1 MLDKRLSK
9 LRFSYLFLAKVLY
22 IKDNL
27 ETKINIK
34 MEILQRDEDKQNSS
48 SPTQVTKTIQSLTQE
63 KLKEIKEKN
72 ISLDSFDIYWIVID
86 RETQESK
93 IRNLEKALEICRDE
107 NYNVALSNPNFEFWL
122 LLHLEDIKQ
131 YNIEDL
137 SKNKKPSKKA
147 KRFIEKELSQRLE
160 GGYSKKSNNFNTD
173 IITIENIKLALEQER
188 LFANSIEEIK
198 NNLGS
203 NIGRLIE
210 EILNI

>member
-72 ISLDSFDIYWIVID
+72 LSLDSFDIYWIVID
-86 RETQESK
+86 RETKK
-93 IRNLEKALEICRDE
+93 I
-107 NYNVALSNPNFEFWL
+107 
-122 LLHLEDIKQ
+122 
-131 YNIEDL
+131 
-137 SKNKKPSKKA
+137 KK
-147 KRFIEKELSQRLE
+147 
-160 GGYSKKSNNFNTD
+160 T
-173 IITIENIKLALEQER
+173 T
-188 LFANSIEEIK
+188 
-198 NNLGS
+198 
-203 NIGRLIE
+203 
-210 EILNI
+210 